1 MNAQTGQHEFYT
13 AGGAALAIAL
23 LLSATPAPA
32 QDTRA
37 AGKYPE
43 KAVRIVVPYTPGGGS
58 DVLMRPIAQRLNE
71 RWGVPVIVDNR
82 GGAGSVLGTGIV
94 AKATP
99 DGYTLLMISP
109 AHTINATLVK
119 KLPFDPVADF
129 VPIVLLMSAPNLL
142 VSHPSVPVRT
152 VKELVA
158 LAKSRPGKLTYATSG
173 VGTSIH
179 LGMELFKK
187 MAGIDIVAV
196 HYKGA
201 APARSDVIGGHVDL
215 VMPNIA
221 ATKPFVVA
229 GKLTA
234 LGVSSA
240 RRSNLMPDVPT
251 MAEQNLPGFDV
262 STWYGLVA
270 PAGTPAEVVS
280 RVNTDV
286 VAVLA
291 REEFRQQIANSEGGE
306 VITTTP
312 AEFRAFLASEFT
324 RWGTLIRDANIR
336 AD

>member
-1 MNAQTGQHEFYT
+1 MTTQRLKATGCGVAAIIVLLGTPPAFAQERT
-13 AGGAALAIAL
+13 
-23 LLSATPAPA
+23 
-32 QDTRA
+32 

-43 KAVRIVVPYTPGGGS
+43 RAVRIVVPYTPGGGS

-71 RWGVPVIVDNR
+71 RWGVPVVVDNR

-94 AKATP
+94 AKAAP

-109 AHTINATLVK
+109 AHAINATLVK

-152 VKELVA
+152 LKELVA
-158 LAKSRPGKLTYATSG
+158 LAKSRPGKLSYATSG

-187 MAGIDIVAV
+187 MAGVDIVAV

-215 VMPNIA
+215 VMPNVA

-229 GKLTA
+229 GKLNA
-234 LGVSSA
+234 LGVSSV
-240 RRSNLMPDVPT
+240 RRSHLMPEVPT
-251 MAEQNLPGFDV
+251 MAEQGLPGFDV

-270 PAGTPAEVVS
+270 PAGTPAEVIS
-280 RVNTDV
+280 KVNADV
-286 VAVLA
+286 VATLS

-306 VITTTP
+306 VIGNTA
-312 AEFRAFLASEFT
+312 AEFRAFLAAEFT
-324 RWGTLIRDANIR
+324 RWGTLIRESNIR